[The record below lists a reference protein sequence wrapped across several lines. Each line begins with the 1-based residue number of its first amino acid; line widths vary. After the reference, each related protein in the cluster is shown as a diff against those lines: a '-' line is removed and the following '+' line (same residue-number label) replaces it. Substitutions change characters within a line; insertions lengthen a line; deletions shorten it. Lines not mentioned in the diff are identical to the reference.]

1 MMKKEADIMKERE
14 EWIEKISKEIKKR
27 TFEMT
32 EKKVE
37 QNQWEYWEKQ
47 FIPLQQTSI
56 NDVFEEVFVENDQKD
71 LEENFPNI
79 FDEIWT
85 RVFRE
90 LKEELAEFG
99 FKLGYT
105 KRREEFGIGALDS
118 ELIEIGENNSLSQ
131 KIKKFFSKP
140 EMTVSSADE
149 ESSEKTQETEEMK
162 ELEEEMEED

>member
-56 NDVFEEVFVENDQKD
+56 NDLFEEVFV
-71 LEENFPNI
+71 
-79 FDEIWT
+79 
-85 RVFRE
+85 
-90 LKEELAEFG
+90 
-99 FKLGYT
+99 
-105 KRREEFGIGALDS
+105 
-118 ELIEIGENNSLSQ
+118 
-131 KIKKFFSKP
+131 
-140 EMTVSSADE
+140 
-149 ESSEKTQETEEMK
+149 
-162 ELEEEMEED
+162 